1 LDAIAQ
7 QSRDQKAINKANSLS
22 RVITDPGFIVAL
34 CSAEKVMAVT
44 VVLSRSLQKVNQ
56 DLFEAMEAVGFIR
69 QKLDDWR
76 STSDVGD
83 GSGPWENGD
92 DGAYTA
98 AGKIAATAG
107 IQLTMPRLTGRQS
120 TRDNVPASN
129 PSEYFP
135 RAVWYPYL
143 DAIIMSITDKFSRH
157 HLTVLQLVALVPS
170 VIHQYEWKDIVSA
183 VRFYSSGCSLALEA
197 EIRSDLEQWKNSCLR
212 IPSQSRPVGPYCSRN
227 CTGAIREHP
236 YPFADLQHAA
246 SNNVLC

>member
-1 LDAIAQ
+1 MKRLNPVQVTLQEIIK
-7 QSRDQKAINKANSLS
+7 RKACKLVEPSFSI
-22 RVITDPGFIVAL
+22 
-34 CSAEKVMAVT
+34 
-44 VVLSRSLQKVNQ
+44 Q
-56 DLFEAMEAVGFIR
+56 
-69 QKLDDWR
+69 LDDWR

-83 GSGPWENGD
+83 GSDPWENGD

-98 AGKIAATAG
+98 AVKIAATAG

-129 PSEYFP
+129 PSEYFR

-183 VRFYSSGCSLALEA
+183 VRFYSSGCRLASEA
-197 EIRSDLEQWKNSCLR
+197 EIRSEFEQWKNSCLR
-212 IPSQSRPVGPYCSRN
+212 VPSQSRPQSPLTALEIVPERY
-227 CTGAIREHP
+227 
-236 YPFADLQHAA
+236 
-246 SNNVLC
+246 